1 MDTRPSVTITR
12 DDGESAMT
20 KVTPFLMF
28 DDQLEAAME
37 FYTATFPDSEIRSVA
52 RTGKD
57 GPITSAEFVV
67 GGQVFMGYNGGP
79 YFTFSEG
86 VSLYVDCE
94 DQAEV
99 DEYWD
104 RLVKAGATPTQCGW
118 IKDPFGLSWQIVP
131 RRFMELIRD
140 QDARRVKAVMEAM
153 MTMVKLDVAALER
166 AYHEA

>member
-28 DDQLEAAME
+28 NDQLEAAME
-37 FYTATFPDSEIRSVA
+37 FYTATFPDSEIRNVA

-86 VSLYVDCE
+86 LSLYVDCE

-104 RLVKAGATPTQCGW
+104 KLVKAGATPTQCGW
-118 IKDPFGLSWQIVP
+118 IKDPFGLTWQIVP

-140 QDARRVKAVMEAM
+140 TDARRVKAVMEAM

>member
-1 MDTRPSVTITR
+1 
-12 DDGESAMT
+12 MT

-28 DDQLEAAME
+28 NDQLEAAME
-37 FYTATFPDSEIRSVA
+37 FYTATFPGSEIRTVA

-57 GPITSAEFVV
+57 GPINSAEFVV
-67 GGQVFMGYNGGP
+67 GGQAFMGYNGGS

-86 VSLYVDCE
+86 ISFYVDCE

-104 RLVKAGATPTQCGW
+104 KLVNAGGKPTQCGW
-118 IKDPFGLSWQIVP
+118 IKDPFGVSWQIVP

-140 QDARRVKAVMEAM
+140 KDANRVKAVMDAM

-166 AYHEA
+166 AYDEA